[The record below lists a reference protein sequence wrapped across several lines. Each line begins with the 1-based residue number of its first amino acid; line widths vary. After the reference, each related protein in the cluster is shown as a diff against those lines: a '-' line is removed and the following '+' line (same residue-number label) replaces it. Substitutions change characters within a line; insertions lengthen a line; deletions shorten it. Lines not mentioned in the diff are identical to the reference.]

1 MTPERL
7 KEIREILDQEIYI
20 TNHRV
25 HFALKAADE
34 LYDEVSSRMPVSVE
48 ERRPEI
54 PAGRSGVVLALVTA
68 ETSEP
73 FWCPMECV
81 YYEGVWGWA
90 FDARLQT
97 PLHGFEPTHWMPMP
111 ATGGPSE

>member
-48 ERRPEI
+48 ERLP
-54 PAGRSGVVLALVTA
+54 GDGDYVLAYSVH
-68 ETSEP
+68 
-73 FWCPMECV
+73 ECIPQWRTV
-81 YYEGVWGWA
+81 R
-90 FDARLQT
+90 RLDGEWWT
-97 PLHGFEPTHWMPMP
+97 VRGTDFEMDEAIDQITHWMPMLP
-111 ATGGPSE
+111 VPFEGLVS